1 MFTLVKGKLQRTGI
15 RQAQKELNIYV
26 NVLRFPT
33 TSPFLPAPSF
43 WAFCTLVFS
52 FETND
57 HKFSFCNFHL
67 LLVEAGL
74 RSPPTDTSSFCAEI
88 SSVGSLTKTNSL

>member
-26 NVLRFPT
+26 NMLMFPT

-43 WAFCTLVFS
+43 WEFGTLVS
-52 FETND
+52 FEAND
-57 HKFSFCNFHL
+57 HKFSFFNFHL
-67 LLVEAGL
+67 LLV
-74 RSPPTDTSSFCAEI
+74 
-88 SSVGSLTKTNSL
+88 